1 MVRKP
6 TPEVA
11 TGLELPGL
19 ENHEP
24 QNPFVFINGFTCGV
38 PPSSMESLCQTAAR
52 WQQRGVCA
60 AAPEVS
66 ESQGRF
72 PKPGKPQE
80 PPPPRQ
86 AQLTLPGG
94 AQTSSSPWTLPIPKG
109 KGQNPEPLLSVL
121 IALPAN
127 GGRRVYQMTWLL
139 TFARAT
145 FFPCSFYFLRPSHS
159 TVQAGLK
166 VSPCSPAWPRTRNS
180 PFASSS
186 LVPGL

>member
-94 AQTSSSPWTLPIPKG
+94 AQASSSPWTLPIPKG

-127 GGRRVYQMTWLL
+127 GGEEGVSNDMPLDL
-139 TFARAT
+139 CPGNILSL
-145 FFPCSFYFLRPSHS
+145 FFLFFKTISFYSSGWSQSLTMQPSLASHS
-159 TVQAGLK
+159 
-166 VSPCSPAWPRTRNS
+166 
-180 PFASSS
+180 
-186 LVPGL
+186 